1 MSDVIYLR
9 VPPEGELPS
18 LSACPTRAVV
28 IADAKCSPGWQDQV
42 SEWLLRVGCL
52 YMLAWG
58 PDCSSWDDSVDEANL
73 REFEYG
79 HIPEDRFVMTTWHA
93 NEPLRE
99 VFWFSKNCASHPS
112 VSLQRTVL
120 FHISAEDRAR
130 EFLDLYAEA

>member
-1 MSDVIYLR
+1 
-9 VPPEGELPS
+9 
-18 LSACPTRAVV
+18 
-28 IADAKCSPGWQDQV
+28 
-42 SEWLLRVGCL
+42 
-52 YMLAWG
+52 MLAWG

-79 HIPEDRFVMTTWHA
+79 DIPEDRFVMTTWHT
-93 NEPLRE
+93 NEELRE

-112 VSLQRTVL
+112 VPLQRTVL